1 MDGSKGI
8 KIILLGE
15 TGVGKTNLINVASG
29 NDFDPDN
36 NSSISSSFTQNV
48 FDYNNKRY
56 LFCLWD
62 TAGQERFRA
71 LNQIFIKG
79 SKIIMIVFAID
90 NQNSFDQISY
100 WVEYVKD
107 ILGKDNYILALVAN
121 KSDLFEEQVIS
132 DEDITNKAKE
142 YNIKFVITSACS
154 DAAGFKKFIQELILD
169 YINLVGPEGEK
180 DLYFQLDNN
189 DKEQQSKANK
199 KKKCC

>member
-29 NDFDPDN
+29 GDFDPDN

-62 TAGQERFRA
+62 TAGQERFRS

-90 NQNSFDQISY
+90 NQNSFDQINY

-132 DEDITNKAKE
+132 DEDIINKAKE
-142 YNIKFVITSACS
+142 FNIKFVITSACS
-154 DAAGFKKFIQELILD
+154 DAAGFKQFIHELILD
-169 YINLVGPEGEK
+169 YINLIGPEGEK
-180 DLYFQLDNN
+180 DLYFQLVNDNK
-189 DKEQQSKANK
+189 DQQSKANK
-199 KKKCC
+199 TKKCC

>member
-29 NDFDPDN
+29 GEFDPDN

-56 LFCLWD
+56 IFSLWD
-62 TAGQERFRA
+62 TAGQERFRS

-90 NQNSFDQISY
+90 NQNSFDQINY

-132 DEDITNKAKE
+132 DEDIINKAKE

-154 DAAGFKKFIQELILD
+154 DAAGFKQFIHELILD
-169 YINLVGPEGEK
+169 YINLIGPEGEK
-180 DLYFQLDNN
+180 DLYFQLVNDNK
-189 DKEQQSKANK
+189 DQQSKANK
-199 KKKCC
+199 TKKCC

>member
-29 NDFDPDN
+29 GEFDPDN

-56 LFCLWD
+56 IFSLWD
-62 TAGQERFRA
+62 TAGQERFRS

-90 NQNSFDQISY
+90 NQNSFDQINY

-132 DEDITNKAKE
+132 DEDIINKAKE
-142 YNIKFVITSACS
+142 YNIKFVITSACA
-154 DAAGFKKFIQELILD
+154 DAAGFKKFIHELILD
-169 YINLVGPEGEK
+169 YINLIGPEGEK
-180 DLYFQLDNN
+180 ELYFQLVND
-189 DKEQQSKANK
+189 DKEQQSKTNK
-199 KKKCC
+199 TKKCC

>member
-29 NDFDPDN
+29 GEFDPDN

-56 LFCLWD
+56 IFSLWD
-62 TAGQERFRA
+62 TAGQERFRS

-90 NQNSFDQISY
+90 NQNSFDQINY

-132 DEDITNKAKE
+132 DEDIINKAKE
-142 YNIKFVITSACS
+142 FNIKFVITSACS
-154 DAAGFKKFIQELILD
+154 DAAGFKQFIHELILD
-169 YINLVGPEGEK
+169 YINLIGPEGEK
-180 DLYFQLDNN
+180 DLYFQLVNDN
-189 DKEQQSKANK
+189 KEQQSHANK
-199 KKKCC
+199 TKKCC

>member
-29 NDFDPDN
+29 GEFDPDN

-56 LFCLWD
+56 IFSLWD
-62 TAGQERFRA
+62 TAGQERFRS

-90 NQNSFDQISY
+90 NQNSFDQINY

-132 DEDITNKAKE
+132 DEDIINKAKE
-142 YNIKFVITSACS
+142 YNIKFVITSACA
-154 DAAGFKKFIQELILD
+154 DAAGFKKFIHELILD
-169 YINLVGPEGEK
+169 YIHLIGPEGEK
-180 DLYFQLDNN
+180 ELYFQLVND
-189 DKEQQSKANK
+189 DKEQQSKTNK
-199 KKKCC
+199 TKKCC

>member
-15 TGVGKTNLINVASG
+15 TGVGKTNLISVASG
-29 NDFDPDN
+29 GDFDPDN
-36 NSSISSSFTQNV
+36 NSSISSSFTQNA

-56 LFCLWD
+56 IFSLWD
-62 TAGQERFRA
+62 TAGQERFRS

-90 NQNSFDQISY
+90 NQNSFDQINY

-132 DEDITNKAKE
+132 DEDIINKAKE

-154 DAAGFKKFIQELILD
+154 DAVGFKKFIHELIVD
-169 YINLVGPEGEK
+169 YINLIGPEGEK
-180 DLYFQLDNN
+180 ELYFQLVND
-189 DKEQQSKANK
+189 DKEDQSKTSK
-199 KKKCC
+199 TKKCC